1 MKHLMTMLE
10 SHNIHPSIG
19 FQTKTGS
26 TKDKILQPRGV
37 HALALGW
44 ELVVFSLMS
53 PKHSFTRP
61 AIASPLSSYRERK
74 IEKKTVPWREW
85 LSVVSVE
92 QSWRSG
98 CNKCN
103 LKVVISPVGFAHTDY
118 SSDLPACYSNVTIIM
133 EVSWIA
139 SQYRPFIRFLMLSR

>member
-19 FQTKTGS
+19 FKQKQDQQRIKYCSPEECT
-26 TKDKILQPRGV
+26 
-37 HALALGW
+37 ALALGW

-103 LKVVISPVGFAHTDY
+103 LKVVISPFGFA
-118 SSDLPACYSNVTIIM
+118 SRSRLRPAPAMYSN
-133 EVSWIA
+133 
-139 SQYRPFIRFLMLSR
+139 FLILWFQVKLDVDMSLFWS

>member
-19 FQTKTGS
+19 FKQKQDQQRIKYCSPEECT
-26 TKDKILQPRGV
+26 
-37 HALALGW
+37 ALGLGW

-53 PKHSFTRP
+53 PKHSFTQP

-74 IEKKTVPWREW
+74 IEKKTVPWWEW